1 MVSSVEHRDGKQ
13 KQGEV
18 FVDIPQ
24 FFMRIIYRELVI
36 VLRQISYHFSP
47 PIILSAQNSVG
58 RSVIPF

>member
-1 MVSSVEHRDGKQ
+1 MENRK
-13 KQGEV
+13 KEE

-24 FFMRIIYRELVI
+24 FFIRIIYRELVI

-47 PIILSAQNSVG
+47 PIILSAHNSVG